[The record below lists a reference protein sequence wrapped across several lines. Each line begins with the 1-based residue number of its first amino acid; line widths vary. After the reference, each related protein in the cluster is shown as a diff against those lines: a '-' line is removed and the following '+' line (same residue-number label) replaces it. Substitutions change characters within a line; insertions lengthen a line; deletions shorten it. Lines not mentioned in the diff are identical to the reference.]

1 MISCDT
7 CGQRTHER
15 SLVAVNGG
23 FHCPQCAPGLADLE
37 GKIFDRPPAAEHQ
50 NATET
55 AKNGGVW
62 VAQYESPRF
71 QFMAIGFTA
80 KSARDSLRMGLL
92 DHATQYKLT
101 GDWFWGDEITLTRM
115 ELGQTL
121 RDREVIRV

>member
-1 MISCDT
+1 MVSCDT

-23 FHCPQCAPGLADLE
+23 FHCPQCAPGLADLGDE
-37 GKIFDRPPAAEHQ
+37 IGSVYTAAEHQ

-55 AKNGGVW
+55 AQNQSVW

-71 QFMAIGFTA
+71 QFMAVGLNA
-80 KSARDSLRMGLL
+80 KFALDSLVNGLQ
-92 DHATQYKLT
+92 DHATQYDLW
-101 GDWFWGDEITLTRM
+101 GDWFDGDDITLTRM

-121 RDREVIRV
+121 RDREVIHV